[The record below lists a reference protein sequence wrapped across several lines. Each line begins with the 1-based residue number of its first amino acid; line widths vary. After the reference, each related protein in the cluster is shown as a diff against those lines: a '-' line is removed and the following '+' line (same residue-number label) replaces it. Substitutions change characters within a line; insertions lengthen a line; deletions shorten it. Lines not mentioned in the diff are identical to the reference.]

1 MYSDGALR
9 YARATDTERE
19 FSDPLDKPPP
29 RDGGSRS
36 FQFFFFFFFRF
47 DDRSFRE
54 KVILIPIV
62 VS

>member
-19 FSDPLDKPPP
+19 FSDPLDKSPP

-36 FQFFFFFFFRF
+36 FQFFFFFRF